1 MYFQLFLSVL
11 LRESLAAL
19 RFFITSEGSNTYAIE
34 IIGLNLSRVLN
45 VILGIAKL
53 IFGRGKEDYQTRFLS
68 VDQLDYIFNSHEG
81 PVFDRSISQFQDYSD
96 ACCQSIPGP
105 SPLTS
110 SKKTDTGTQTEDCFG
125 PVLANLEDKLAAN
138 QNMCS
143 ELQQKIS
150 SLEKQLERSEEENH
164 KLQADLGRYLF
175 LEEKGKRMSAM
186 TSRGHELLGH
196 LVSGGVTTDYDNNPP
211 DSTVSVMNQ
220 GKQLIIL
227 SK

>member
-11 LRESLAAL
+11 LRESLAGL
-19 RFFITSEGSNTYAIE
+19 RFFITSEGSNTSAIE

-53 IFGRGKEDYQTRFLS
+53 IFGRGKGDYQTRFLS

-105 SPLTS
+105 SSLTS

-125 PVLANLEDKLAAN
+125 PVLANLEDKLAAT
-138 QNMCS
+138 QNTCS

-211 DSTVSVMNQ
+211 DSTVFVMNQ

>member
-1 MYFQLFLSVL
+1 MNFQLFLSVP
-11 LRESLAAL
+11 LRESLAGL
-19 RFFITSEGSNTYAIE
+19 RFFITSEGSNTYAME
-34 IIGLNLSRVLN
+34 IIGLNLSRVLS
-45 VILGIAKL
+45 VILGIAEL
-53 IFGRGKEDYQTRFLS
+53 IFGRVRGDYQTRFLS
-68 VDQLDYIFNSHEG
+68 VDHLDYIFNSHDG

-125 PVLANLEDKLAAN
+125 PVLANLEDKLAAS
-138 QNMCS
+138 QNRCS

-150 SLEKQLERSEEENH
+150 SLEKQLELSGEENH
-164 KLQADLGRYLF
+164 KLQADIGRYLF
-175 LEEKGKRMSAM
+175 MEEKGKRMSAM
-186 TSRGHELLGH
+186 TGRGHELLGH
-196 LVSGGVTTDYDNNPP
+196 LVSGRVTTNYDNNPP

-220 GKQLIIL
+220 GKRQIIL

>member
-1 MYFQLFLSVL
+1 MNFQLFLSVP
-11 LRESLAAL
+11 LRESLAGL
-19 RFFITSEGSNTYAIE
+19 RFFITSEGSNTYAME
-34 IIGLNLSRVLN
+34 IIGLNLSRVLS
-45 VILGIAKL
+45 VLLGIAEL
-53 IFGRGKEDYQTRFLS
+53 IFGRVRGDYQTRFLS
-68 VDQLDYIFNSHEG
+68 VDHLDYIFNSHDG

-125 PVLANLEDKLAAN
+125 PVLANLEDKLAAS
-138 QNMCS
+138 QNRCS

-150 SLEKQLERSEEENH
+150 SLEKQLELSGEENH

-175 LEEKGKRMSAM
+175 MEEKGKRMSAM
-186 TSRGHELLGH
+186 TGRGHELLGH
-196 LVSGGVTTDYDNNPP
+196 LVSGRVTTNYDNNPP

-220 GKQLIIL
+220 GKRQIIL